1 MMIGTDEMIMK
12 STSSIQPKEVGRH
25 SMKTLRKKNRG
36 RVYIIIIIL
45 RGGKHSC
52 RRGTNDDSKNKD
64 ENGGK

>member
-36 RVYIIIIIL
+36 RVYIIIIIIL
-45 RGGKHSC
+45 EGGKHSC
-52 RRGTNDDSKNKD
+52 RRGTNDDNKK
-64 ENGGK
+64 EG